1 MLHHSEGELATFSFI
16 ERVED
21 LTEYIIWREEI
32 EHRHTGANLN
42 GVNIA
47 KDGQCGFILMLK

>member
-1 MLHHSEGELATFSFI
+1 MLHHSEGELATFTFI

-42 GVNIA
+42 GVDIA
-47 KDGQCGFILMLK
+47 KDG